1 MSDNKNNFKPY
12 IPADRVVPEFT
23 VTSLLIGILLAI
35 VFGAANAYLGLR
47 VGMTIS
53 ASIPAAVIS
62 MGIIRVILRR
72 DSILENNLVQTIGSA
87 GESVAAGAIFTLPA
101 LFLWAKE
108 GTIDSPSMI
117 TIFLVALVGGLL
129 GVAFMVPL
137 RQALIV
143 EEHGTLPFPE
153 GTACAEVLL
162 AGEEGGSKAGTV
174 FSGLGI
180 AAAYKFIAD
189 GLKVFPSEI
198 GYDIKAY
205 AGSSVGVQVL
215 PALAGVGYICG
226 PKISSYMLAGSTLSW
241 FVLMPAIAL
250 FGADAQAIF
259 PGTDP
264 IAQMAPSDLWGTY
277 IKYIGAGAVATG
289 GVISLI
295 KSLPLIAKTFKQ
307 AMQSMKKKSSASALR
322 TEQDIPMPFLLV
334 MILVIGIAIWLVPA
348 FPVNP
353 IGALIVIVFGFF
365 FATVSSRMVGLIGS
379 SNNPVSGMAIA
390 TLIIATL
397 ALKAT
402 GTTGT
407 KGMVGA
413 IAIGGIICVIAAIAG
428 DTSQDLK
435 TGFIVGAT
443 PKKQQIGELI
453 GVIVSAAAI
462 GGVLYLLNEAWSYGS
477 KELPAAQATMMKM
490 LVEGIMNAELP
501 WGLILIGVF
510 IAIVVEIIKVPVMP
524 FAVGMYLPFSLSA
537 GIMAGG
543 AVRFL
548 VEKIKGT
555 DEEKKARTDK
565 GVLFTSGLIA
575 GEGITG
581 ILLAGFAV
589 AKLDVALK
597 FSLPQVGSLIIF
609 IALLGGLFALCMK
622 AKPAKK

>member
-1 MSDNKNNFKPY
+1 MSNNKNDFKPY

-143 EEHGTLPFPE
+143 EEHGVLPFPE

-189 GLKVFPSEI
+189 GLKIFPSEI

-250 FGADAQAIF
+250 FGADAQSIF
-259 PGTDP
+259 PG
-264 IAQMAPSDLWGTY
+264 S
-277 IKYIGAGAVATG
+277 V
-289 GVISLI
+289 
-295 KSLPLIAKTFKQ
+295 
-307 AMQSMKKKSSASALR
+307 
-322 TEQDIPMPFLLV
+322 
-334 MILVIGIAIWLVPA
+334 
-348 FPVNP
+348 
-353 IGALIVIVFGFF
+353 
-365 FATVSSRMVGLIGS
+365 
-379 SNNPVSGMAIA
+379 
-390 TLIIATL
+390 
-397 ALKAT
+397 
-402 GTTGT
+402 
-407 KGMVGA
+407 
-413 IAIGGIICVIAAIAG
+413 
-428 DTSQDLK
+428 
-435 TGFIVGAT
+435 
-443 PKKQQIGELI
+443 
-453 GVIVSAAAI
+453 
-462 GGVLYLLNEAWSYGS
+462 
-477 KELPAAQATMMKM
+477 
-490 LVEGIMNAELP
+490 
-501 WGLILIGVF
+501 
-510 IAIVVEIIKVPVMP
+510 
-524 FAVGMYLPFSLSA
+524 
-537 GIMAGG
+537 
-543 AVRFL
+543 
-548 VEKIKGT
+548 
-555 DEEKKARTDK
+555 
-565 GVLFTSGLIA
+565 
-575 GEGITG
+575 
-581 ILLAGFAV
+581 
-589 AKLDVALK
+589 
-597 FSLPQVGSLIIF
+597 
-609 IALLGGLFALCMK
+609 
-622 AKPAKK
+622 